1 MNELLKTLVELPGAC
16 AHEQAVI
23 GWIARFLDGKVDEWH
38 VDGLGNLIVK
48 KAGALPGSTLMVSA
62 HSDEVGFI
70 VKKIEKNGLL
80 RFEKLGG
87 NDDRTL
93 LSELVNVVTDN
104 GLVPGVIG
112 NISAHMRRFD
122 DQSLIRSYLKL
133 YIDIGVHSKEE
144 AEELGVKVGDP
155 ICWATKYQEIGK
167 NMALGHAF
175 DDRAGCY
182 CLIRMLTEVD
192 FSKVHG
198 TVYGIFSVQ
207 EELGLRGAETAGRQ
221 IAADVALAVD
231 TTACSDTF
239 EGMMD
244 DTMALGRGPGVK
256 IMDMSLAASVQVHK
270 KLAKLCDDNNIPW
283 QPEVFTGIGTD
294 AGALHRSN
302 AGVPSSVI
310 SLPSRYAH
318 SPCELIDL
326 DDLENCVRLLELF
339 VETMEDPQEFAFLQ

>member
-16 AHEQAVI
+16 AHEHAVI
-23 GWIARFLDGKVDEWH
+23 RFLSEYLDGKVDEWH

-48 KAGALPGSTLMVSA
+48 KQGGLPGPTLMVSA

-93 LSELVNVVTDN
+93 LSELVNVVTDS

-182 CLIRMLTEVD
+182 CLVRLLTETD
-192 FSKVHG
+192 FSRVRG

-207 EELGLRGAETAGRQ
+207 EELGLRGAETA
-221 IAADVALAVD
+221 ANELHADVALAVD

-244 DTMALGRGPGVK
+244 DTMALGKGPGVK
-256 IMDMSLAASVQVHK
+256 IMDMSLAADVHVHK
-270 KLAKLCDDNNIPW
+270 KLAKLCEENDIPW

-294 AGALHRSN
+294 AGALHRSHG
-302 AGVPSSVI
+302 GVPSSVI
-310 SLPSRYAH
+310 SIPSRYAH
-318 SPCELIDL
+318 SSCELIDL
-326 DDLENCVRLLELF
+326 NDLEYCVQLLKLF
-339 VETMEDPQEFAFLQ
+339 VCSMTDRSEFAFLQ